1 MLVKVTSRGVNLLLN
16 LRAGETEPALA
27 YHCPMRGQRYV
38 YWQDGEAWL
47 GYLEEFPDYLTQGDS
62 LDDLK
67 EHLRDI
73 YADVTGG
80 VIPAVRRAADLDVA

>member
-1 MLVKVTSRGVNLLLN
+1 M
-16 LRAGETEPALA
+16 RA
-27 YHCPMRGQRYV
+27 QRFV

-47 GYLEEFPDYLTQGDS
+47 GYLEEFPDYVTQGDS

-80 VIPAVRRAADLDVA
+80 AIAAVRRAADLDVA

>member
-1 MLVKVTSRGVNLLLN
+1 M
-16 LRAGETEPALA
+16 
-27 YHCPMRGQRYV
+27 QRQRFV
-38 YWQDGEAWL
+38 YWQDGDAWL
-47 GYLEEFPDYLTQGDS
+47 GYLEDLPDYATQGDS

-73 YADVTGG
+73 YGDVTSG

>member
-1 MLVKVTSRGVNLLLN
+1 M
-16 LRAGETEPALA
+16 RA
-27 YHCPMRGQRYV
+27 QRYV

-47 GYLEEFPDYLTQGDS
+47 GYLEEFPDYVTQGDS

-73 YADVTGG
+73 YADVTSG

>member
-1 MLVKVTSRGVNLLLN
+1 MVR
-16 LRAGETEPALA
+16 
-27 YHCPMRGQRYV
+27 QRFV
-38 YWQDGEAWL
+38 YWQDGDAWL
-47 GYLEEFPDYLTQGDS
+47 GYLEEFPDYVTQGDS

-73 YADVTGG
+73 YADVTSG

>member
-1 MLVKVTSRGVNLLLN
+1 V
-16 LRAGETEPALA
+16 GEHRWLKA
-27 YHCPMRGQRYV
+27 YHCGMVRQRFV
-38 YWQDGEAWL
+38 YWQDGDAWL
-47 GYLEEFPDYLTQGDS
+47 GYLEEFPDYVTQGDS

-73 YADVTGG
+73 YADVTSG